1 VLGRAVGIQSVI
13 LDMARLPASG
23 ATIVFPLRDE
33 GGLRH
38 ILADLDVGHAFDAT
52 AVHQLYWKLGE
63 IIGQWMSEQQR
74 LEVSP
79 VAKAL
84 LSTAGNLSEISIL
97 LGGLEAGL
105 HSDLEIAVSSRIAQ
119 YLALDPAVGSLA
131 RAQELISS
139 FQQEAARIA
148 HVCMVAVADLP
159 EQSEERGRRALDWY
173 DSFTSLLFDIA
184 DRAGVQPALRKD
196 RITGARSGWLF
207 ETARA
212 LETFLYPYM
221 RSPSA
226 EACGSRL
233 DRSKRRLQR
242 GARQGR
248 PVSAK

>member
-1 VLGRAVGIQSVI
+1 VI

-23 ATIVFPLRDE
+23 ATIVFPLRDQAD
-33 GGLRH
+33 LHRV
-38 ILADLDVGHAFDAT
+38 LSDLDVGHAFDAND
-52 AVHQLYWKLGE
+52 VRELYWKLGE

-84 LSTAGNLSEISIL
+84 LSTAGNLSEVSLL

-105 HSDLEIAVSSRIAQ
+105 HSDLDMAVASRIAE

-131 RAQELISS
+131 KAQELISS
-139 FQQEAARIA
+139 FQQETARIA

-173 DSFTSLLFDIA
+173 DNFASLLFDIA
-184 DRAGVQPALRKD
+184 DRAGVQPTLRKD
-196 RITGARSGWLF
+196 RIAGARSGWLF
-207 ETARA
+207 KAA
-212 LETFLYPYM
+212 QAFETFLYPYM